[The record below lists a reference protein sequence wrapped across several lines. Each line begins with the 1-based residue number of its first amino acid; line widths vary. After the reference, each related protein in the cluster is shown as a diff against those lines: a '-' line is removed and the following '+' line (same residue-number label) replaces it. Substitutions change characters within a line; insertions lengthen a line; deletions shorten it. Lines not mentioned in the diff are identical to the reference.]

1 MELSVKKLLIIL
13 LLSVSPMM
21 AFSLFDSAGGSD
33 KAYLELVSSV
43 KDIAISTQKTRGLTN
58 SFMNG
63 NVAAQLL
70 VYGQREQMMKDF
82 KALKKRS
89 KEADL
94 PEEYRKSTD
103 VLMKKLKK
111 LNKKAFKKNASDVFA
126 SYTGVIE
133 EWIALNTQIIDT
145 HFKEGDQ
152 EIYVAVSMLNST
164 LLPLTEN
171 IGKLRGMGSGI
182 VARGTC
188 KEVETPKMQ
197 SFATNIETYRN
208 QMKSYMD
215 KHSFKTL
222 SKNDLEAVNAKIATY
237 VTLTE
242 GKVIGK
248 EEIHLDANKFFDQG
262 TACIGGVLKVYNAV
276 ERDIASKL

>member
-1 MELSVKKLLIIL
+1 LELPVKKLLL
-13 LLSVSPMM
+13 FLFLAMSPLM
-21 AFSLFDSAGGSD
+21 AFSLFDDAKGSD
-33 KAYLELVSSV
+33 KAYLHLVSSI

-82 KALKKRS
+82 NALKKS
-89 KEADL
+89 TKEAQL
-94 PEEYRKSTD
+94 PEDYTKASNA
-103 VLMKKLKK
+103 LMKKLKK
-111 LNKKAFKKNASDVFA
+111 LNKKAFKKNSAEVFA
-126 SYTGVIE
+126 AYTGVIE
-133 EWIALNTQIIDT
+133 EWIALNAKIIDS
-145 HFKEGDQ
+145 HFKEGDK
-152 EIYVAVSMLNST
+152 EIYVAVSMLNNT

-188 KEVETPKMQ
+188 QATETPKMQ
-197 SFATNIETYRN
+197 SFATNIEKYRT
-208 QMKSYMD
+208 QMKSYLD
-215 KHSFKTL
+215 KHSYKKL
-222 SKNDLEAVNAKIATY
+222 SKQDLEAVNAKIATY
-237 VTLTE
+237 VQLTE
-242 GKVIGK
+242 SQVIGK

-276 ERDIASKL
+276 ESDIESKL